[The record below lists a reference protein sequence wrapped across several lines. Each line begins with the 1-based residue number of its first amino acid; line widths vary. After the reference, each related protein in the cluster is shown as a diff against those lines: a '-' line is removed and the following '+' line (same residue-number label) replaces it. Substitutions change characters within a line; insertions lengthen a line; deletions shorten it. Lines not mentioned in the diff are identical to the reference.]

1 MWLTPKEVEVTGL
14 MISLVSDA
22 YHIALTKAPYFTQF
36 EIVNNT
42 LAFEH
47 HGVAPTNGIV

>member
-22 YHIALTKAPYFTQF
+22 YHIAPDTLYIHDTYRIRFLFLDLVVTKENQ
-36 EIVNNT
+36 
-42 LAFEH
+42 
-47 HGVAPTNGIV
+47 